1 MYPKDPFRAA
11 WDYYQQLQNIIPPN
25 EQSFRHGWNA
35 ALHAAAQAAEAIER
49 RMDMTTIAAEI
60 PEEIRRLEVEVK
72 T

>member
-35 ALHAAAQAAEAIER
+35 ALMASAKKLEEARATFRPDILDPPGLVR
-49 RMDMTTIAAEI
+49 T
-60 PEEIRRLEVEVK
+60 LEVEVK